1 MEDDQEQS
9 PISSIYACGRPIE
22 FWGMITPAQLAAESQ
37 ALMKLLNDPRFA
49 DPTSQT
55 MIAQVINEL
64 AWVNDGQA
72 IPASE
77 MIDKGLKVI

>member
-1 MEDDQEQS
+1 
-9 PISSIYACGRPIE
+9 
-22 FWGMITPAQLAAESQ
+22 MITPAQLAAESQ